1 MNARPVHA
9 LDDLTRRQ
17 PRFKQSGRARLPEES
32 QDFRHLLGGLPR
44 SGLRPGIDDHC
55 FLK

>member
-17 PRFKQSGRARLPEES
+17 PRFKQSGRARLSEES